1 MKAFEMLLLP
11 LTLTVSLTTGRVARA
26 APQQPG
32 RHVASLGVYEPPADQ
47 DVAAAHLRAGIELA
61 NREKLSEA
69 AEQFVEALQVN
80 PEFAEAHY
88 NLGLIR
94 LKWGDLDG
102 AVRSFREA
110 LRINPLYTLAQL
122 RLANAL
128 TQLARDDQ
136 RYVDEAIAAY
146 RRVLTLDP
154 KQPEAHFNSGFL
166 AAKRLDFRTAAAEYE
181 KTLSLD
187 PKYPGARLNLG
198 ISVYKLG
205 DFQRAYSLCR
215 TAVAEE
221 PGSAEA
227 HQYLGLALSKH
238 SEWEAAVQEL
248 RTAARLD
255 PENQQTHY
263 AFAEAL
269 RKTGRSGEATAEFR
283 LVQHIQEGWH
293 RKVQADFREYEARKM
308 IEAGQV
314 DSAIDNY
321 RQLLQLRKDARTATN
336 LGSALLW
343 KGDADEAIRVL
354 REALQINPSYAWAYY
369 YLGVSL
375 ARKHEY
381 DRGHAGLGE
390 HEGGFDVGVPLH
402 GGREARG
409 DHVRRADVALGI
421 FGETTHRPPKI
432 GLVILSHES
441 RRRAGIVGEDQAAH
455 PEPEVTVLS
464 ETASREPGDDPR
476 CLVPHDPAD
485 RVGIPDERA
494 VDSVH
499 GVEGE
504 YPGEEREFLQL
515 ALAPG
520 KSQAGRGQ
528 HDCHE
533 KGHFPHGRPF
543 FPLGRRHGC

>member
-166 AAKRLDFRTAAAEYE
+166 AAKRLDFRAAAAEYE

-248 RTAARLD
+248 RTAVRLG
-255 PENQQTHY
+255 PENQEVHY
-263 AFAEAL
+263 ALAQAL
-269 RKTGRSGEATAEFR
+269 RKAGRSDEGAAEFK
-283 LVQHIQEGWH
+283 LVQQMQEAWH
-293 RKVQADFREYEARKM
+293 KNVQAGFREYQVKKM
-308 IEAGQV
+308 IEAGEV
-314 DSAIDNY
+314 DRAIDNY

-336 LGSALLW
+336 LASALLW
-343 KGDADEAIRVL
+343 KGDADGAIQVL
-354 REALQINPSYAWAYY
+354 QEALRIDPSYAWAHY

-375 ARKHEY
+375 ARKREY
-381 DRGHAGLGE
+381 EKAREALKEALKLRPDFPEAEFYLGVTHASEGQFQEAAAYLRSAVRSRPDAAPARYYLGLVLEGLGRQK
-390 HEGGFDVGVPLH
+390 EGKAELEASRRLDPNFSLRQSTSLQGVGGNLPASTLPA
-402 GGREARG
+402 G
-409 DHVRRADVALGI
+409 VAL
-421 FGETTHRPPKI
+421 R
-432 GLVILSHES
+432 
-441 RRRAGIVGEDQAAH
+441 
-455 PEPEVTVLS
+455 
-464 ETASREPGDDPR
+464 
-476 CLVPHDPAD
+476 
-485 RVGIPDERA
+485 
-494 VDSVH
+494 
-499 GVEGE
+499 
-504 YPGEEREFLQL
+504 
-515 ALAPG
+515 
-520 KSQAGRGQ
+520 
-528 HDCHE
+528 
-533 KGHFPHGRPF
+533 
-543 FPLGRRHGC
+543 